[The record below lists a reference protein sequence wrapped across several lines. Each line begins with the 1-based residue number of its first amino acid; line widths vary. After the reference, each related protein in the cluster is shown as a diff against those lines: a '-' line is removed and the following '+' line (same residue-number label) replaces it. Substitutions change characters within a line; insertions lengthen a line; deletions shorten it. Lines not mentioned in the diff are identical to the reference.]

1 MIHFQI
7 SFLILPILL
16 FLRLM
21 LYQNIYYLPTYD
33 APDVRLE
40 DAKNAV
46 CTSVNLRPVLL
57 LIIRQTPI
65 CA

>member
-1 MIHFQI
+1 MAIYSSPQVFMQLFQK
-7 SFLILPILL
+7 
-16 FLRLM
+16 
-21 LYQNIYYLPTYD
+21 NIYYLPTYD

-46 CTSVNLRPVLL
+46 CTSVNFRPVLL
-57 LIIRQTPI
+57 LIIQQAPI